1 MVAAVKRYPTANCL
15 RSKTVSCFG
24 FVDARA
30 TAKAVWFDFQVWLR
44 FSACVMTV
52 FFRLPLLLSCLWRTP
67 EAGSIPPAIF
77 KAIRRNAPAL
87 KFDDTVLEVGTGSGY
102 QAAELARLV
111 RKVCTIEI
119 IAPLAATAAKVLRE
133 LGYDNVSVKVGDGYL
148 GWPECGSFDAMHLT
162 MSRRR

>member
-30 TAKAVWFDFQVWLR
+30 TAKAVWLDFQVWLR

-77 KAIRRNAPAL
+77 KAIRRSARRRTFSTRERAKMHHHAERRP
-87 KFDDTVLEVGTGSGY
+87 DEYRPVLT
-102 QAAELARLV
+102 ALARIDDGVMVESLPLPEV
-111 RKVCTIEI
+111 PGARTVNDLRALGANGLG
-119 IAPLAATAAKVLRE
+119 APLWR
-133 LGYDNVSVKVGDGYL
+133 N
-148 GWPECGSFDAMHLT
+148 
-162 MSRRR
+162 